1 MHRLTTC
8 KSHCWPWA
16 KPASWEGAAGVLSVT
31 SVWTGAVLSLCN
43 RFSSPSAV
51 FSLRYFAL
59 NIIKGSLLLWVAPL
73 WMESAVSLVYFGYN
87 GCTPLYYGSPRL
99 VYVLFLDS
107 LRVSTRG
114 GAEAKCDP
122 QMSTIPRCLP
132 SRLREAAPV
141 LGLLPS
147 LPAVPP
153 RWPWDAGQKWR
164 VRRPAG
170 RRRRAR
176 LSSIWELSY
185 VVYRN
190 YRWASPAEFGLFEL
204 LQSRGVQFSDVSAW
218 ATSMY
223 LLGGSRSI
231 KRNHSALLSPVSCI
245 TFGRN
250 ESTMVSLY
258 VIYCLKK
265 GMWSEWER
273 CWLQLL
279 PDWRGM
285 YFLWCRTIV

>member
-31 SVWTGAVLSLCN
+31 SVWTGAVLSLCS

-59 NIIKGSLLLWVAPL
+59 NIIKGSLLLRVAPL
-73 WMESAVSLVYFGYN
+73 WMGSAVSLVYFGYS

-107 LRVSTRG
+107 LRVSTRR

-122 QMSTIPRCLP
+122 QMSTIPP
-132 SRLREAAPV
+132 VPPEPLREAAPV
-141 LGLLPS
+141 L
-147 LPAVPP
+147 PAVPP
-153 RWPWDAGQKWR
+153 RRPRDAGQKWPSGVWR
-164 VRRPAG
+164 VADAVPGWAIFGSSPMLFIAITAG
-170 RRRRAR
+170 QA
-176 LSSIWELSY
+176 LQSLVCLSY
-185 VVYRN
+185 YN
-190 YRWASPAEFGLFEL
+190 
-204 LQSRGVQFSDVSAW
+204 QSRGVRFSDVSAW
-218 ATSMY
+218 ATSIY
-223 LLGGSRSI
+223 LFGGSRSI